1 MKLYKKI
8 SVDLY
13 DPYPLPKINV
23 KQNDVGRGALVALT
37 AGGSFLDP
45 SGSTARVYARK
56 PDGTKV
62 YANCTI
68 ADKQI
73 QIDLTNQMLA
83 VAGVLQAELELV
95 EDQDRLTT
103 PIFVVEVLP
112 TNIDEGAIESSN
124 EYSVLLELIS
134 KSGTAISDA
143 TAAAKS
149 ANSAATKANNAAKS
163 ANSAAT
169 AANDGATAAN
179 SAADAA
185 NTAASSASTAA
196 GRADTAAN
204 AAEKAAGMIDISDVT
219 EIDLQ
224 AVWDSIT
231 IEDSTAVDE
240 SNPFETGEEVT

>member
-45 SGSTARVYARK
+45 SGSTALVYARK

-149 ANSAATKANNAAKS
+149 ANSAAT
-163 ANSAAT
+163 

-196 GRADTAAN
+196 GRADTAAD

-240 SNPFETGEEVT
+240 SNPFKTGEEVT

>member
-103 PIFVVEVLP
+103 PIFVV
-112 TNIDEGAIESSN
+112 
-124 EYSVLLELIS
+124 
-134 KSGTAISDA
+134 
-143 TAAAKS
+143 
-149 ANSAATKANNAAKS
+149 
-163 ANSAAT
+163 
-169 AANDGATAAN
+169 
-179 SAADAA
+179 
-185 NTAASSASTAA
+185 
-196 GRADTAAN
+196 
-204 AAEKAAGMIDISDVT
+204 
-219 EIDLQ
+219 
-224 AVWDSIT
+224 
-231 IEDSTAVDE
+231 
-240 SNPFETGEEVT
+240 

>member
-45 SGSTARVYARK
+45 SGSTALVYARK

-68 ADKQI
+68 ADKHI

-149 ANSAATKANNAAKS
+149 ANSAAT
-163 ANSAAT
+163 

-196 GRADTAAN
+196 GRADTAAD